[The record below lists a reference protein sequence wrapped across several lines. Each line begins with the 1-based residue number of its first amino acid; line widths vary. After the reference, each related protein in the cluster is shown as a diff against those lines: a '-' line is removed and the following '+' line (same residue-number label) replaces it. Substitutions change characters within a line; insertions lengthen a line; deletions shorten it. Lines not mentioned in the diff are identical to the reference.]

1 MKYTSLITCLL
12 ISARLGAQ
20 TITTETATNGVL
32 LDNAA
37 KSQDYQK
44 QSGNTPSKNIFLQGS
59 NAEAQASAKANLTDQ
74 EKQLVDNYVDHAGI
88 NKILKEKCVGEM
100 KQGCTGDEVDHKVMG
115 MSPTMI
121 RIATQAYA
129 TVGAMGDILPVN
141 KGDGKGLMGGK
152 GDSAAQS
159 GSGSTPPASNAT
171 QTPPAGNE
179 ATKAA
184 NGKATEAK
192 KEKAEDYCKYI
203 PIGTETIAKFAQS
216 DAVKKI
222 DSQTN
227 NGGET
232 SQKEML
238 LKAAKSH
245 ESRADQAQI
254 QAVGWYGGAACYAY
268 QASTGAFAVDTNLV
282 VKLGA
287 ATLLGTF
294 YQAEVS
300 ANKGYAKKVKE
311 IANSLPGVGH
321 CNPVTENECY
331 CSQDEHKNDQRYCA
345 AQIQA
350 RQAAAAQFTRVTCVD
365 NKMQADPSC
374 ACDKTNTC
382 FDKLFENKGAADLQ
396 IGLGYTNSPFK
407 AVTSLAHGKLENSVL
422 SGAGYAQTSAIAKK
436 ALADLASKVPSGNNP
451 LTASQREAYDALL
464 SRGIPANAARIMAQ
478 NPPPASAM
486 EAAKSKVAGL
496 GGGSIVASYSPE
508 KGSNVVDFSGGN
520 GLGIGGGKKGDKKS
534 GMEDFLGKL
543 NPNAKNAANTGKIL
557 EFAQKAERQAAQVSK
572 ADKPIFEIISLRY
585 QISGRRLLQVDQP
598 TPAPASAGN

>member
-1 MKYTSLITCLL
+1 MLSTH
-12 ISARLGAQ
+12 LGAQ
-20 TITTETATNGVL
+20 TTTETEAARNGIL

-37 KSQDYQK
+37 KSQEYLK
-44 QSGNTPSKNIFLQGS
+44 QSGNVPSKNIFLQGS
-59 NAEAQASAKANLTDQ
+59 NAEAQAAAKANLTDQ
-74 EKQLVDNYVDHAGI
+74 EKQLVDTYVDHAGI
-88 NKILKEKCVGEM
+88 NKIIKEKCVGEM
-100 KQGCTGDEVDHKVMG
+100 KQGCTGEEVDHKVMG

-129 TVGAMGDILPVN
+129 TVGAMGDILPVS
-141 KGDGKGLMGGK
+141 KGDGKGLLGGK
-152 GDSAAQS
+152 DAAKP
-159 GSGSTPPASNAT
+159 GSGTGTAGNGTPSQTATNGTTSTASNGTT
-171 QTPPAGNE
+171 Q
-179 ATKAA
+179 AA
-184 NGKATEAK
+184 NGKAADAK

-222 DSQTN
+222 DAQTN

-268 QASTGAFAVDTNLV
+268 QATTGAFAVDTNLV

-294 YQAEVS
+294 YQMEVS
-300 ANKGYAKKVKE
+300 TNKGYAQKVKD

-331 CSQDEHKNDQRYCA
+331 CSQEEHKNDARYCA

-382 FDKLFENKGAADLQ
+382 FDKLFENKGAAELQ

-407 AVTSLAHGKLENSVL
+407 AVTSLAHGRLENSVL

-436 ALADLASKVPSGNNP
+436 ALADLASKVPAGTNP
-451 LTASQREAYDALL
+451 LTASQKEVYDALL
-464 SRGIPANAARIMAQ
+464 SKGIPANAARIMAQ

-486 EAAKSKVAGL
+486 EAAKAKVAGL
-496 GGGSIVASYSPE
+496 GGGSIVASYAPE
-508 KGSNVVDFSGGN
+508 KGSNILDFSGGN
-520 GLGIGGGKKGDKKS
+520 GLGVGGNKKGDKKT
-534 GMEDFLGKL
+534 GMEDFLGKI
-543 NPNAKNAANTGKIL
+543 NPGAKNAANSGKIL

-585 QISGRRLLQVDQP
+585 QISGRRLLEVDQP
-598 TPAPASAGN
+598 AAAPATAAGN

>member
-1 MKYTSLITCLL
+1 MTCFL
-12 ISARLGAQ
+12 ISAQLAAQ
-20 TITTETATNGVL
+20 TTTTETATNGVL

-37 KSQDYQK
+37 KSQEYQK

-59 NAEAQASAKANLTDQ
+59 NAEAKASAKANLTDQ

-88 NKILKEKCVGEM
+88 NKVIKEKCVGEM
-100 KQGCTGDEVDHKVMG
+100 KQGCAGDEVDHKVMG
-115 MSPTMI
+115 MSPSMI

-129 TVGAMGDILPVN
+129 TVGAMGDILPVS
-141 KGDGKGLMGGK
+141 KGDGKSVFSGK
-152 GDSAAQS
+152 SNSSTQS
-159 GSGSTPPASNAT
+159 GGSTTPPANNGAAA
-171 QTPPAGNE
+171 QP
-179 ATKAA
+179 AA
-184 NGKATEAK
+184 NGGADAAGGKATDAK
-192 KEKAEDYCKYI
+192 KEKAEDLCKYI
-203 PIGTETIAKFAQS
+203 PAGTETIAKFAQS

-222 DSQTN
+222 DSQVN

-268 QASTGAFAVDTNLV
+268 QASSGAFAVDTNLV

-287 ATLLGTF
+287 AALLGTF
-294 YQAEVS
+294 YQMEVS
-300 ANKGYAKKVKE
+300 ANKGYAKKVKD
-311 IANSLPGVGH
+311 IANSLPGIGH

-331 CSQDEHKNDQRYCA
+331 CSQEEHKNDTRYCA
-345 AQIQA
+345 SQIQA

-436 ALADLASKVPSGNNP
+436 ALAELASKVPSGNGP
-451 LTASQREAYDALL
+451 LTASQKEVYDALL
-464 SRGIPANAARIMAQ
+464 SRGIPSNAARIMAQ

-486 EAAKSKVAGL
+486 EAAKAKVAGL
-496 GGGSIVASYSPE
+496 GGGPMIASYSPE
-508 KGSNVVDFSGGN
+508 KGSNVLDFSGGN
-520 GLGIGGGKKGDKKS
+520 GLGVGGGKKGDKKN
-534 GMEDFLGKL
+534 GMEEFLGKM
-543 NPNAKNAANTGKIL
+543 NPGAKNAANSGKIL

-585 QISGRRLLQVDQP
+585 QTSGRRLLEIDQP
-598 TPAPASAGN
+598 APPATAAGN